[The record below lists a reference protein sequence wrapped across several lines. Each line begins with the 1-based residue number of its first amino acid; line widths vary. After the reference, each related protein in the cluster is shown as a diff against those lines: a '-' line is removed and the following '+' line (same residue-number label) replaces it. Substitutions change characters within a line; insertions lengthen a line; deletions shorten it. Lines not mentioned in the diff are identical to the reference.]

1 MSACHLYVVRML
13 TGPDIKTICS
23 ADYPPDVYPNPR
35 THLTL
40 CGEYKGALSC
50 AQVVI

>member
-1 MSACHLYVVRML
+1 MDLDSGDLRVLMSACHLYVVRML
-13 TGPDIKTICS
+13 AGSDIQTICS

-40 CGEYKGALSC
+40 CGE
-50 AQVVI
+50 